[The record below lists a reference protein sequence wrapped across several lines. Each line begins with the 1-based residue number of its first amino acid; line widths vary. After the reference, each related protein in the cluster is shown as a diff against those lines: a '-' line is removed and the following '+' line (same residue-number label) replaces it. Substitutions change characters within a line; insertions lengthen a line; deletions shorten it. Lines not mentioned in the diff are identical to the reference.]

1 MGIRERSRRTLEHG
15 ALAHREGCVCVCVCG
30 GRIVPG
36 GLCEYMHSIVRIL
49 TVAVY
54 AGELR
59 MAHSPCPSL
68 TGKHPTAPSP
78 PECRG
83 LCAHKSSLHPVRYAS
98 FP

>member
-1 MGIRERSRRTLEHG
+1 MGQPALYRRTLEHV
-15 ALAHREGCVCVCVCG
+15 AYADREGRVCVCVCG

-59 MAHSPCPSL
+59 MAHR
-68 TGKHPTAPSP
+68 A
-78 PECRG
+78 R
-83 LCAHKSSLHPVRYAS
+83 R
-98 FP
+98 